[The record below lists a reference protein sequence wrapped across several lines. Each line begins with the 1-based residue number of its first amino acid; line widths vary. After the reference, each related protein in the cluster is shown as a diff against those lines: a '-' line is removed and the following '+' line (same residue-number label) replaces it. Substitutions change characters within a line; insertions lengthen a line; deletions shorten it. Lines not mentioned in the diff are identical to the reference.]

1 MDSSSTEQSGD
12 HEIFQAD
19 VDFAD
24 LCFNAEQAA
33 EKAVEAVFIHR
44 GETFPHTHDL
54 QHLIRLLKGNG
65 QKVPKY
71 VHEAKE
77 LTRFAVL
84 TRYPGLGSPITQ
96 PPIWPRRPYRVRR
109 AAMGGAADWR
119 LRQRVLSTE
128 Y

>member
-1 MDSSSTEQSGD
+1 MDSSREEQSGD
-12 HEIFQAD
+12 SAVQAD

-24 LCFNAEQAA
+24 LCFDAQQAA
-33 EKAVEAVFIHR
+33 EKAVKAVFIHR

-84 TRYPGLGSPITQ
+84 TRYPGLGSPIT
-96 PPIWPRRPYRVRR
+96 RRQYGRAVRI
-109 AAMGGAADWR
+109 ASAV
-119 LRQRVLSTE
+119 LRWAERQIGV
-128 Y
+128 